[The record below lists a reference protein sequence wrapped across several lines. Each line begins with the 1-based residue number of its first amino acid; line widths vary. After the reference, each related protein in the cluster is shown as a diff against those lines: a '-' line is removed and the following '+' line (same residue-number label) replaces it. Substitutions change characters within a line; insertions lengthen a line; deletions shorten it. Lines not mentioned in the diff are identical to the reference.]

1 VNHCLLVEV
10 RPADHV
16 VVVGRL
22 RQGQVVVVSA
32 LVCQVGWQIL
42 ESLGVIRIVI
52 TMLLVKIEYFNPI
65 PVKLTLPETLF
76 SPPILY
82 YTPESLKLLTPILL
96 SLLIVVVKVSLHL
109 SLNRCQIVSLNH
121 FLDHRLVPLTP
132 PIVINV
138 RGDSLG

>member
-1 VNHCLLVEV
+1 MNHCLLVEV

-22 RQGQVVVVSA
+22 GQGQVVVVSA
-32 LVCQVGWQIL
+32 LVRQVGWEIL

-52 TMLLVKIEYFNPI
+52 TVLLVKIEYFNPI
-65 PVKLTLPETLF
+65 PIELTLPQTLF

-96 SLLIVVVKVSLHL
+96 SLLIIVVKVSLHL
-109 SLNRCQIVSLNH
+109 PLHRCQIVSLNH
-121 FLDHRLVPLTP
+121 FLDHRLVPLAP

-138 RGDSLG
+138 RGNSLS